1 MSGNATTRLLQ
12 AIICLLGVVDPLE
25 AATSPETTRP
35 PPGMVRIPGGEF
47 MMGSDAKSARP
58 DEQPTHRVRVDP
70 FWMDMTEVTNAEFRR
85 FVEATHYVTTA
96 EKAPR
101 LEDIMAQLPPG
112 SPPPPAESLKPGSL
126 VFTSPKA
133 PGEYW
138 WKWVDGAN
146 WRHPQGPTSTIEGL
160 DSHPVVQVSWDDATA
175 YANWAGK
182 RLPTEAEWEFAARG
196 GINGKTYSWGN
207 EDPYHG
213 KPKANIYQGNFP
225 LKNEATDG
233 YAGTAPVKS
242 FAANPYG
249 LYDMTGN
256 VWEWVQDWYRHDA
269 YARDSK
275 NRVSLNPQGPS
286 DSLDPEEPYIRKR
299 SQRGGSF
306 LCDKSYCAS
315 YRPSAR
321 MKSSPDTGLVH
332 TGFRC
337 VKSEDARKR

>member
-1 MSGNATTRLLQ
+1 M
-12 AIICLLGVVDPLE
+12 IK
-25 AATSPETTRP
+25 
-35 PPGMVRIPGGEF
+35 IPGGEF

-58 DEQPTHRVRVDP
+58 DEQPVHRVKVDG
-70 FWMDMTEVTNAEFRR
+70 FYMDATEVPNAEFRR
-85 FVEATHYVTTA
+85 FVGETGYVTTA
-96 EKAPR
+96 EKPPR

-112 SPPPPAESLKPGSL
+112 SPPPPPESLKPGSL
-126 VFTSPKA
+126 VFTAPKA

-146 WRHPQGPTSTIEGL
+146 WRHPQGPLSSVEGL
-160 DSHPVVQVSWDDATA
+160 DNHPVVQISWDDAVA
-175 YANWAGK
+175 YARWAGK

-196 GINGKTYSWGN
+196 GIQGKTYIWGN
-207 EDPYHG
+207 EDPYQG

-225 LKNEATDG
+225 LKDDVTDG

-242 FAANPYG
+242 FSANPYG

-269 YARDSK
+269 YAGLNK
-275 NRVSLNPQGPS
+275 NKLTLNPQGPS
-286 DSLDPEEPYIRKR
+286 ESLDPEEPYIKKR

-321 MKSSPDTGLVH
+321 MKASPDTGLVH

-337 VKSEDARKR
+337 VQSPTNP